1 MNKMKHILPFF
12 IGVMMTCII
21 SCVNV
26 DIIDG
31 TERATTSLLRLS
43 FNWNGEEADK
53 PQYLQLISVR
63 NVMTWRAH
71 AYVDTDDGYNPWF
84 GYSTPLIEEEKPN
97 DTENEIL
104 PDVDE
109 NPDNENEE
117 LPDTEG
123 NEETPDTEFEDTP
136 SDDSTGSTDG
146 NETEE
151 PNIEA
156 YSDSAS
162 DTDSDTNTDYDS
174 GTGSDTKEEDDK
186 VESQPEEEPLPES
199 GTRYPFRLRGGEYNL
214 FAINSVLDSEI
225 MELKCLKDGK
235 DDSSSDITNSNESNS
250 LLSYLTDYNRKANEL
265 FLCIKPL
272 KEKPDL
278 VRDKDLPD
286 FNPQFD
292 YITGVPRI
300 FYALQTGVDVV
311 PGIDTQ
317 ATLNM
322 QPISQ
327 EVQIIFTVELL
338 GNIKLNGEPIVEL
351 SGICGHFNLME
362 AYVDTTQLY
371 RSVVMAEQVSQ
382 TGNQYVFKARF
393 HTLGVVPSFNPTYL
407 NGPGIVQVAV
417 NAITAEQ
424 EVNKDE
430 GRYVYAGVNPY
441 TELTESKIIVEG
453 DDGKLRLRLSQEP
466 IVVNVEKHLIIDGD
480 LLVEPGNGLGW
491 EQHDPDNDINIDI

>member
-1 MNKMKHILPFF
+1 MNKMKHILPLF

-97 DTENEIL
+97 DTENEVL

-109 NPDNENEE
+109 NPGNENEE
-117 LPDTEG
+117 LPDTEE
-123 NEETPDTEFEDTP
+123 NEETPVAEGEDTP
-136 SDDSTGSTDG
+136 STDGNGSTDG
-146 NETEE
+146 NETEGS
-151 PNIEA
+151 NIET
-156 YSDSAS
+156 Y
-162 DTDSDTNTDYDS
+162 NDYDS
-174 GTGSDTKEEDDK
+174 DDGSGAQEENGNI
-186 VESQPEEEPLPES
+186 ESQPDEEPLPES

-235 DDSSSDITNSNESNS
+235 NDNSSENLSPDYESNS

-317 ATLNM
+317 VTLDM

-338 GNIKLNGEPIVEL
+338 GEIKLNGVPIVEL

-417 NAITAEQ
+417 NAITTEQ
-424 EVNKDE
+424 EVNQND